1 MLPLKTVIVADDEL
15 AVREFLRTAL
25 SSLGF
30 TVMGTAKNGQEAID
44 LVKQHQPQLAILD
57 VHMPCLDG
65 MEATEAIVAM
75 GNTAVVLLT
84 LDQSMDLVRRAM
96 DLGAS
101 GYMQKPFTM
110 NQIGAIL
117 EVSWHR
123 YQTRKAM
130 QEETKSLQEALEL
143 RKLTEKAKGILMQQ
157 QGYSE
162 EEAHKCLQK
171 MSQDQGL
178 PLKDV
183 CESIIRVRMVLGS
196 SKRSVTQSFRPR

>member
-1 MLPLKTVIVADDEL
+1 MLPLKTVVVADDEL

-25 SSLGF
+25 SSLGY

-44 LVKQHQPQLAILD
+44 LVQQYKPQLAILD
-57 VHMPCLDG
+57 IHMPGLDG
-65 MEATEAIVAM
+65 MEATKAIVALEH
-75 GNTAVVLLT
+75 TAVVLLT
-84 LDQSMDLVRRAM
+84 LDQSMDLVRQAL

-110 NQIGAIL
+110 HQIGIGL

-123 YQTRKAM
+123 YETKKAM
-130 QEETKSLQEALEL
+130 QAETKALQESLEL

-157 QGYSE
+157 QGFSE
-162 EEAHKCLQK
+162 EEAHRCIQK

-183 CESIIRVRMVLGS
+183 CESIIRVRAVLGA
-196 SKRSVTQSFRPR
+196 SKRSVSQSFHPR

>member
-1 MLPLKTVIVADDEL
+1 MLPLKTVVVADDEL

-25 SSLGF
+25 SSLGYA
-30 TVMGTAKNGQEAID
+30 VMGTAENGQQAID
-44 LVKQHQPQLAILD
+44 LVKQYKPQLVILD
-57 VHMPCLDG
+57 IHMPGLDG
-65 MEATEAIVAM
+65 MEATKVIV
-75 GNTAVVLLT
+75 GLEHTAVVLLT
-84 LDQSMDLVRRAM
+84 LDQSMDMVRRAL

-110 NQIGAIL
+110 HQIGAVL

-123 YQTRKAM
+123 YQTKKVM
-130 QEETKSLQEALEL
+130 LEETKSLQDALEL

-162 EEAHKCLQK
+162 EEAHRCLQK

-183 CESIIRVRMVLGS
+183 CESIIRVRMVLGA
-196 SKRSVTQSFRPR
+196 SKRSASQSFHPR